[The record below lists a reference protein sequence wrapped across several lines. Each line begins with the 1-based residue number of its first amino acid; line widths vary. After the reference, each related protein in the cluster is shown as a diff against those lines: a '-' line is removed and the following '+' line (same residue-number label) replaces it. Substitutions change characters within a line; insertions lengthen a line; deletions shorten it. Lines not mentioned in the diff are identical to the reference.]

1 MFNFAFPIPDIAW
14 SSIMPILVVVVTGII
29 ALLIEIIR
37 PKRKNQIIVA
47 ASLIGLAIAAYFV
60 TQQLSGGS
68 AGGSL
73 LVAEDQET
81 LGGMFLLDQF
91 GVAMQLLVILA
102 CFLCICFSENYLTQK
117 KIPFGEFYPL
127 VLWSSS
133 GAMLMATS
141 KNLLVIFLGL
151 EVLSIALYVM
161 AGMSRSEEKSEESAV
176 KYFLLGAFA
185 SCFLLYGIA
194 FLYGASGSLRI
205 DDIAPTWATGDATS
219 HALTLFGVGL
229 VLVGLGF
236 KSAFVPFHQWTPDVY
251 QGAPTN
257 VTAFMAAGSKIAAIA
272 ALYRFLDAC
281 VPLSDYWM
289 PAMCM
294 IAVLTMTVG
303 NLVAL
308 MQKDVKRILGYSSI
322 AHAGYILVAILAH
335 CKSAHTPL
343 EGDVGYAA
351 TAYYL
356 LAYSVM
362 TIGAF
367 AVISLVAKGG
377 REKTKLSDLNGL
389 YQREP
394 FAAVALVI
402 FMASLIGIPPTAG
415 FFGKMLIIS
424 DALQGHL
431 GWLALVLAVNSIIS
445 IAYYLAIAR
454 AAFVAEDVDQ
464 KAESAPMGT
473 GTLSTSVVCALA
485 VFALALFMQ
494 PLITMF
500 GYSSGAQ
507 PSAVRIS
514 GQSKV
519 SSREPSPVSKPLVK
533 AQPLEAYFPTNTPKA
548 QVVAVNQN
556 PPAAP

>member
-1 MFNFAFPIPDIAW
+1 MYDLAFPIPAIDWGA
-14 SSIMPILVVVVTGII
+14 IMPILTIVSTGIL
-29 ALLIEIIR
+29 ALLIEIIM
-37 PKRKNQIIVA
+37 PKRKNQIIVGV
-47 ASLIGLAIAAYFV
+47 SLVGLAFAAYFV
-60 TQQLSGGS
+60 SQQLTGGGTGS
-68 AGGSL
+68 ALLGG
-73 LVAEDQET
+73 EERET
-81 LGGMFLLDQF
+81 LGGMFILDQF

-127 VLWSSS
+127 VLWSSA

-205 DDIAPTWATGDATS
+205 DEIAPTWATGDATS

-272 ALYRFLDAC
+272 ALYRVLDAC
-281 VPLSDYWM
+281 VPLADYWM
-289 PAMCM
+289 FAMCV

-322 AHAGYILVAILAH
+322 AHAGYILVAVLAH
-335 CKSAHTPL
+335 CKSAQNPL
-343 EGDVGYAA
+343 GGDIGYAT

-362 TIGAF
+362 TVGAF

-377 REKTKLSDLNGL
+377 REKTTLSDLNGL

-415 FFGKMLIIS
+415 FLGKTLIIN
-424 DALQGHL
+424 DAIQAHL
-431 GWLALVLAVNSIIS
+431 GWLAIVLAINSIIS
-445 IAYYLAIAR
+445 ISYYLAIAR
-454 AAFVAEDVDQ
+454 AAFVAEDEEK
-464 KAESAPMGT
+464 KAVSAPMGT
-473 GTLSTSVVCALA
+473 GTFSTSFICALA
-485 VFALALFMQ
+485 VFALAVFMQ
-494 PLITMF
+494 PLITAF
-500 GYSSGAQ
+500 GYSSG
-507 PSAVRIS
+507 
-514 GQSKV
+514 GQQ
-519 SSREPSPVSKPLVK
+519 SPANTLKSHEMNRVASTSVK
-533 AQPLEAYFPTNTPKA
+533 NSEANPIVYRPPKS
-548 QVVAVNQN
+548 
-556 PPAAP
+556 